1 MSTDGG
7 SMSVQSAGQQGV
19 LLLTRC
25 SPAVTAVASCR
36 FRPLRRRF
44 SAWRGVHVSQ
54 EEDSWLAYWATSCM
68 LGSEA

>member
-1 MSTDGG
+1 
-7 SMSVQSAGQQGV
+7 MSVQSAGQQGV

-54 EEDSWLAYWATSCM
+54 EEDSWLASGPHLACSAVR
-68 LGSEA
+68 LGIPCV